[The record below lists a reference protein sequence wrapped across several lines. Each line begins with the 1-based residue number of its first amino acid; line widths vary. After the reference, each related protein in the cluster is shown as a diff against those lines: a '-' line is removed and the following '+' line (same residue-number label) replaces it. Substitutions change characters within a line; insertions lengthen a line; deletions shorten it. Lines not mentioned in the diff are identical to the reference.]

1 MVQCL
6 AAGLCCLDGHV
17 EILFDL
23 GLADEF
29 LEALRAELELERGIV
44 LDWRS
49 GDEAVF
55 QVQRGII
62 FGGGH

>member
-1 MVQCL
+1 
-6 AAGLCCLDGHV
+6 LDGHV

-23 GLADEF
+23 VLADEF
-29 LEALRAELELERGIV
+29 LEALGAELELERGIV
-44 LDWRS
+44 LDRGG

>member
-1 MVQCL
+1 
-6 AAGLCCLDGHV
+6 LDGYV

-23 GLADEF
+23 VLAYEF
-29 LEALRAELELERGIV
+29 LEALRAKLELERGIV
-44 LDWRS
+44 LDRGG

-55 QVQRGII
+55 EVQRGIV